1 MNVQM
6 QWYSYKN
13 HCIFMRGCFVLF
25 FLPVNLT
32 CMPTM
37 GRSCRAQGEYA
48 AFEQKDPTQP

>member
-1 MNVQM
+1 M
-6 QWYSYKN
+6 YKYN
-13 HCIFMRGCFVLF
+13 GIHIKTIVYLCVAVLF

-37 GRSCRAQGEYA
+37 GRSCRAQGDYA